1 MLAGGMWRRWVIALF
16 VVLCF
21 GTIAFANRPEELA
34 LAVDR
39 RLDQSLSPLGAWRVR
54 YASWL
59 VQRYA
64 HLVGLDNRWE
74 MFGRQSRF
82 NWHYVLRGRYGDA
95 GEHALPL
102 PLQTGRTSFEDL
114 VLDFKEPKFHLNLY
128 PDQPRR
134 ERYAQYLCRRF
145 PSRGGRR
152 IDAIVFEIRWQELRS
167 RAEASASGEHLAAI
181 EYSRP
186 LDVFPCDRTKHAPS

>member
-1 MLAGGMWRRWVIALF
+1 MWRRWVITLF
-16 VVLCF
+16 VVLCV
-21 GTIAFANRPEELA
+21 GAIAFANRPEELS

-39 RLDQSLSPLGAWRVR
+39 RIDETMSPLMAWRVR

-59 VQRYA
+59 LQRYA

-82 NWHYVLRGRYGDA
+82 NWRYVIRGRYGDA

-102 PLQTGRTSFEDL
+102 PLQTERTLFQDL
-114 VLDFKEPKFHLNLY
+114 ILDFKEPKLHLNLY
-128 PDQPRR
+128 PEQRWR

-145 PSRGGRR
+145 PSYGGRR
-152 IDAIVFEIRWQELRS
+152 IEAIVFEIRWQELRT
-167 RAEASASGEHLAAI
+167 RAEASASGEHLAAM

-186 LDVFPCDRTKHAPS
+186 LDTFPCDRSPRAPS